1 RDELEHL
8 ARGARFRRQLHLL
21 DDRANLG
28 LGRIGLAA
36 SSDDR
41 SKRYETQQ
49 QVQAC
54 PAEGVAGTRTLGVAH
69 ARTIACGPSQRC
81 RSPQSTIVL
90 RCGNWTCC
98 RRNLRLTL
106 FKTRAQIA
114 PKITAT
120 APSPNTSGQPPCRA
134 AKNAGVPK
142 MKSPN
147 A

>member
-1 RDELEHL
+1 WKRQRLDTREQVNRLIRDEIAPHGAADVVSTVAIVVSVLLRDELEHL

-69 ARTIACGPSQRC
+69 ARTIACGPSQ
-81 RSPQSTIVL
+81 
-90 RCGNWTCC
+90 
-98 RRNLRLTL
+98 
-106 FKTRAQIA
+106 
-114 PKITAT
+114 
-120 APSPNTSGQPPCRA
+120 
-134 AKNAGVPK
+134 
-142 MKSPN
+142 
-147 A
+147 